1 MKKNNK
7 SEDEFE
13 NLDIDPV
20 TFKKIGY
27 EVIDAITE
35 YYSTICDRLSYHKT
49 IQKKLKKFLISNFH

>member
-1 MKKNNK
+1 MEKNNI
-7 SEDEFE
+7 SVDEFE

-35 YYSTICDRLSYHKT
+35 YYSTICDRRIISQNNSKEIKT
-49 IQKKLKKFLISNFH
+49 S